1 MADRRVDPG
10 DGAARNANCDPFGD
24 ITKLCRVV
32 PSAGAT
38 SKRTDECDT
47 EGRERGGPNT
57 ANFADPTYD
66 AKFVAMRDR
75 PNDAERARLMELE
88 ASIKACGLSRIDAES
103 RKQESRIESRLEAL
117 GVRMQAMSGQL
128 KSLPKPPPD
137 EDKRLREKYEASIA
151 AIAERLTGEMARLQG
166 LAVEDWNRVFAVNVL
181 GLFLATR
188 AAAPLLKKSPN
199 GCVVNTCSIAGLR
212 PSAQPLPYAASK
224 AAVANLTKTLANAL
238 GPEIRVNAV
247 APGWIEGDWM
257 KRTLAENYDG
267 LMARR
272 AKYTPLKRCC
282 TTEDVAD
289 SMLSLILS
297 NRFVTG
303 EIIIVDGGF
312 SSTT

>member
-1 MADRRVDPG
+1 MTSDKPVALITGASTGIGRSTGVALAKNGYDVVINYSRSDE
-10 DGAARNANCDPFGD
+10 AARVTARDAEA
-24 ITKLCRVV
+24 
-32 PSAGAT
+32 AGA
-38 SKRTDECDT
+38 RTLLYRCD
-47 EGRERGGPNT
+47 
-57 ANFADPTYD
+57 
-66 AKFVAMRDR
+66 VS
-75 PNDAERARLMELE
+75 NDACVRAMLAATEKEFGRLDVLINNAGTTVDVEAKNLE
-88 ASIKACGLSRIDAES
+88 GMK
-103 RKQESRIESRLEAL
+103 
-117 GVRMQAMSGQL
+117 
-128 KSLPKPPPD
+128 
-137 EDKRLREKYEASIA
+137 
-151 AIAERLTGEMARLQG
+151 
-166 LAVEDWNRVFAVNVL
+166 VEDWNRVFAVNVL
-181 GLFLATR
+181 GLFLVTR

-199 GCVVNTCSIAGLR
+199 GCSVNTCSIAGLR

-257 KRTLAENYDG
+257 KKTLAENYEG

-272 AKYTPLKRCC
+272 ARYTPLKRCC
-282 TTEDVAD
+282 TAEDVAD